1 MRHYGAHQLSSKK
14 LGSFEGSSKVFDGT
28 KAVSSFVSDAVQG
41 GVPLRVLLIVDP
53 IDFSRG
59 MWQQAVLSFQA
70 LENITLDVCVTKMD
84 LLPPAAD
91 AEKMMASIVE
101 TVGTDSSNSIFAVS
115 STTQNGVKQVV
126 QHLHQV
132 LSSGISVLMV
142 GFANA
147 GKSSLANVFAGKL
160 RRMVLDP
167 DVAPASV
174 EAADEQP
181 ALPLWIDFTVS
192 KLPGTT
198 IDVVSAPLL
207 SYPGSE
213 GAAAAQLYD
222 SPGLISGLTYATLG
236 ARLFKNNLLANR
248 ICMSTKRKLQSL
260 CVRKGQFLVI
270 GRLFAIKVWFSFRCL
285 CACEVH
291 FHATRADRVQCRGS
305 FSAAC
310 ISSTGTRVAVTR
322 C

>member
-1 MRHYGAHQLSSKK
+1 MALGFIPPAAAASASSACVCERCYRMTHYGAHQLSSKK
-14 LGSFEGSSKVFDGT
+14 PGSFEGSSKVFDGT
-28 KAVSSFVSDAVQG
+28 GAVSSFVSKARQG

-70 LENITLDVCVTKMD
+70 LKNITLDVCVTKMD
-84 LLPPAAD
+84 LLPPSVD

-101 TVGTDSSNSIFAVS
+101 TVGTDGNKSIFAVS

-160 RRMVLDP
+160 RRMALDP

-174 EAADEQP
+174 EAADTQP
-181 ALPLWIDFTVS
+181 ASPLWIDFTVS

-198 IDVVSAPLL
+198 IDVVPAPLL
-207 SYPGSE
+207 SYSGCE
-213 GAAAAQLYD
+213 GAAAVQLYD

-260 CVRKGQFLVI
+260 CVKKGQFLVI
-270 GRLFAIKVWFSFRCL
+270 GRLCAIKV
-285 CACEVH
+285 
-291 FHATRADRVQCRGS
+291 
-305 FSAAC
+305 
-310 ISSTGTRVAVTR
+310 
-322 C
+322 